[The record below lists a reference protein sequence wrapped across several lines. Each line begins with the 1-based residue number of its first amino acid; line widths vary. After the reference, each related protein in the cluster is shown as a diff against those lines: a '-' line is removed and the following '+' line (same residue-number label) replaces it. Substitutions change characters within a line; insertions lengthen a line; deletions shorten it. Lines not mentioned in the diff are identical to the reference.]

1 MNEET
6 YKVKLSFENK
16 YIVEDLTQEEDV
28 RVLAV
33 QGEKGEDGEAGF
45 SPVITTSKTGK
56 VTTITITDA
65 TGTQTATIRDGEDGQ
80 GSGDMSKSTYD
91 TNNDGIVDNAEKVNN
106 HTVAKDV
113 PANAVFTDTVYDD
126 TAIQAAVANKVDKET
141 GKGLSTNDYTAA
153 EQTKLAGIETGAE
166 VNVQSDWSEANS
178 SSDAYIQN
186 KPTLATVATSGDYDD
201 LSNKPTIP
209 TVPTN
214 VSDFTNDAGYQTASD
229 VSSAISGKANT
240 ADLATVATSGD
251 YSDLSNTPT
260 IPSNTSDLTNDS
272 GFITTSA
279 LPTNTSD
286 LTNNG
291 ADGTS
296 TYVEA
301 DELATVAT
309 TGAYSDLSGAPT
321 IPTDTSDLTNGAG
334 FITSVPIASSATLG
348 GIKVGSNLSI
358 AQDGTLSATGGST
371 ITVDSALSTTS
382 ENPVQNKVITNAL
395 GDKADSSSLAT
406 VATSGS
412 YNDLSNKPTIP
423 TATSDL
429 TNDSGFVSTS
439 DTGTVATA
447 MIANSAVTSGK
458 IDWTTFGAASV
469 AVLSASS
476 GTFDATAKGVLIVD
490 TQFQTSAANT
500 DAKATITFT
509 GASGGTF
516 SPRGAQYGA
525 QYARSHAF
533 GFAFVDEGDSVSFTV
548 NYTSASLPAW
558 GADNGFVL
566 FLPCNW

>member
-166 VNVQSDWSEANS
+166 VNVQSDWSETNS

-229 VSSAISGKANT
+229 VLSAISGKANT

-260 IPSNTSDLTNDS
+260 VPSKTSDLTNDS
-272 GFITTSA
+272 GFITSSA
-279 LPTNTSD
+279 LPTVNDAT
-286 LTNNG
+286 LTIQKNG
-291 ADGTS
+291 TD
-296 TYVEA
+296 
-301 DELATVAT
+301 VAT
-309 TGAYSDLSGAPT
+309 FSANSATNTTANIAV
-321 IPTDTSDLTNGAG
+321 PTDTSDLTNGAG
-334 FITSVPIASSATLG
+334 FMTSVPIASSSTLG

-395 GDKADSSSLAT
+395 DNKADSSSLAA

-458 IDWTTFGAASV
+458 IDWTSFGAAS
-469 AVLSASS
+469 AAILSASS

-490 TQFQTSAANT
+490 TQFQASASNT
-500 DAKATITFT
+500 DAKATVTFT

-525 QYARSHAF
+525 QYTRSHAF
-533 GFAFVDEGDSVSFTV
+533 GIAFVDEGDSVSFTV
-548 NYTSASLPAW
+548 NYTSASLPGW

>member
-166 VNVQSDWSEANS
+166 VNVQSDWSETNS

-229 VSSAISGKANT
+229 VLSAISGKANT

-260 IPSNTSDLTNDS
+260 VPSKTSDLTNDS
-272 GFITTSA
+272 GFITSSA
-279 LPTNTSD
+279 LPTVNDAT
-286 LTNNG
+286 LTIQKNG
-291 ADGTS
+291 TD
-296 TYVEA
+296 
-301 DELATVAT
+301 VAT
-309 TGAYSDLSGAPT
+309 FSANSATNTTANIAV
-321 IPTDTSDLTNGAG
+321 PTDTSDLTNGAG
-334 FITSVPIASSATLG
+334 FITSVPIASSSTLG

-358 AQDGTLSATGGST
+358 ASDGTLSATGGST

-395 GDKADSSSLAT
+395 DNKADSSSLAA

-429 TNDSGFVSTS
+429 TNDSGFISTS

-447 MIANSAVTSGK
+447 MIADNAVTSSK
-458 IDWTTFGAASV
+458 IDWSTIVAGVISVGSMAAGRQERTVS
-469 AVLSASS
+469 
-476 GTFDATAKGVLIVD
+476 IP
-490 TQFQTSAANT
+490 TQANT
-500 DAKATITFT
+500 DYVVLLTLGGAMT
-509 GASGGTF
+509 GGWTKISLSVASKTT
-516 SPRGAQYGA
+516 S
-525 QYARSHAF
+525 
-533 GFAFVDEGDSVSFTV
+533 SFTMVTYNEAGYAV
-548 NYTSASLPAW
+548 NNVDINYLVIPR
-558 GADNGFVL
+558 
-566 FLPCNW
+566 